1 MKKIFSILFVVVVIC
16 LFGCESVKPME
27 DSPTESVADTVLE
40 NVESDVQTGSSI
52 EETQTVQFSDNE
64 TQPYAPPPCSNQ
76 YINEL
81 TYDTVSDLIY
91 TLENHL
97 LSEND
102 ILDITLGGTCPEN
115 LEIDPDKLR
124 VLSGLPENYTELV
137 VEWHGGYN
145 YMIAYG
151 TEEFTPVLSFT
162 PFQSEDALT
171 SRIDAT
177 RKTLI
182 VEPVITEYEN
192 TENGIRYVLYS
203 IYNKEG
209 VFSQHYL
216 CAFCEAQSFLVV
228 VSEEIISQDVLFSL
242 TSIHFS
248 ESSETSSETNDNMA
262 GSEDVQTYTMS
273 IDEGDWML
281 YEQPHNEYKAG
292 ETVVIKVEMAW
303 DVSIVCLVNGADIG
317 TPKEVPNEEDG
328 HIHLEFTF
336 EMPNQDTTIQLN
348 MYDNIG
354 FQ

>member
-1 MKKIFSILFVVVVIC
+1 MKKIFTFLFVVLVIL
-16 LFGCESVKPME
+16 LFGCESVKSME
-27 DSPTESVADTVLE
+27 DSQTVYQSDTVF
-40 NVESDVQTGSSI
+40 VQKESDIQSESSI
-52 EETQTVQFSDNE
+52 DETQQPSSSESE
-64 TQPYAPPPCSNQ
+64 TQPYAPPPGSNQ

-81 TYDTVSDLIY
+81 TYDTVLDLKH

-97 LSEND
+97 LSVND

-115 LEIDPDKLR
+115 LEIDPQKLR
-124 VLSGLPENYTELV
+124 VLSGLPETYTELV

-145 YMIAYG
+145 YIIAYG

-177 RKTLI
+177 LKTLI
-182 VEPVITEYEN
+182 VEPVITKYEN
-192 TENGIRYVLYS
+192 TKNGIRYVLYS

-209 VFSQHYL
+209 VWVHHYL

-228 VSEEIISQDVLFSL
+228 VNEDIIAQDVLFSL
-242 TSIHFS
+242 STINFS
-248 ESSETSSETNDNMA
+248 ESSGSPSETNDNMA

-273 IDEGDWML
+273 ITEGDWML

-292 ETVVIKVEMAW
+292 ETVIIQVEMAW

-317 TPKEVPNEEDG
+317 TPKEVRNEEDG
-328 HIHLEFTF
+328 HLHFEFTF
-336 EMPNQDTTIQLN
+336 EMPNQDTIILLN